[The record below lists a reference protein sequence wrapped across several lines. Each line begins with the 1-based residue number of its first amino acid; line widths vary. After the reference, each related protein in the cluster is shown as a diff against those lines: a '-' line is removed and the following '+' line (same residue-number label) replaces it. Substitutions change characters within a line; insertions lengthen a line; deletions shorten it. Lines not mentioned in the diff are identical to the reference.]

1 MATTLVYKLVMNNYQ
16 LSIIIAYYQTY
27 DLTVQLLHELQKQYT
42 SEVEIILVDDGCHET
57 RLEKFDFIKIIHLD
71 ENHGASTA
79 LNTGIENATGKY
91 IGFIDSDDMV
101 SHNYIQSLLDLINKR
116 DEEEIIFGWADK
128 NTGKQYLHPVNIAI
142 WKAIYR
148 ADFCPRFDP
157 KWIFRTDMPFA
168 RKVRGTHH
176 TRYYYEKVLYYYN
189 SNREGSLTWR
199 RLHEENIWTG
209 KRL

>member
-1 MATTLVYKLVMNNYQ
+1 MDKKQ

-27 DLTVQLLHELQKQYT
+27 DLTIKLLKELEQQQ
-42 SEVEIILVDDGCHET
+42 SDEVEIILVDDGCHET
-57 RLEKFDFIKIIHLD
+57 RLEKFNFIKIIHLD
-71 ENHGASTA
+71 QNYGASTA

-91 IGFIDSDDMV
+91 IGFVDSDDMV
-101 SHNYIQSLLDLINKR
+101 SHDYISTLLRLVKEHN
-116 DEEEIIFGWADK
+116 EEEIVFGWADA
-128 NTGKQYLHPVNIAI
+128 NTKQEYLHPVNIAI

-168 RKVRGTHH
+168 RKVRNTPH
-176 TRYYYEKVLYYYN
+176 TKYFYEKVLYYYN

-199 RLHEENIWTG
+199 RVHEENIWTG
-209 KRL
+209 RRL

>member
-1 MATTLVYKLVMNNYQ
+1 MNK

-27 DLTVQLLHELQKQYT
+27 DLTIQLLDILQKQVT
-42 SEVEIILVDDGCHET
+42 KDVEIILVDDGCNEQ
-57 RLEKFDFIKIIHLD
+57 RFNKYSFLKIIHLP
-71 ENHGASTA
+71 ENHGASYA
-79 LNTGIENATGKY
+79 LNTGLDNAKGQY

-101 SHNYIQSLLDLINKR
+101 VDNYIDTLLKLINAHN
-116 DEEEIIFGWADK
+116 EEEIIFGWEDM
-128 NTGKQYLHPVNIAI
+128 NTGRQSLHPVNIAI

-148 ADFCPRFDP
+148 ADFCPRFNDN
-157 KWIFRTDMPFA
+157 WVFRTDVPFSH
-168 RKVRGTHH
+168 KVRKTPH

-209 KRL
+209 KQL